1 MPQVRPNCEWCGC
14 ALPVDAPGEVIYI
27 FGCTF
32 CDACVRAAGAAAK
45 PRLGASS
52 PVKQKLQT

>member
-14 ALPVDAPGEVIYI
+14 ALPVDAPGEVICI

-32 CDACVRAAGAAAK
+32 CDACVRQ
-45 PRLGASS
+45 
-52 PVKQKLQT
+52 VLQRNRDSA